1 MQTNRRPNHSSLVPQ
16 LLNEH
21 KHIYQANQNKHLSS
35 KSKQTKQIFPFS
47 EFLFCLHSVLTVYQS
62 LLWAFWLKLS
72 ADSALQILKLS
83 IPPSK
88 EFGPRVTLCV

>member
-21 KHIYQANQNKHLSS
+21 KHIYQANQNKH
-35 KSKQTKQIFPFS
+35 TNTIFPFS

-88 EFGPRVTLCV
+88 KFGPRVTLCV